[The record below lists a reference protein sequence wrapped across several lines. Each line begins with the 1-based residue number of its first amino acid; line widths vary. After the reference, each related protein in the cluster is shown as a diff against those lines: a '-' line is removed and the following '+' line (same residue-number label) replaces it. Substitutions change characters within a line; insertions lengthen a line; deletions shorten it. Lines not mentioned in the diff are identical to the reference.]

1 MPKNK
6 KPQTQHASPSHPSSP
21 THASP
26 SHPSSP
32 THASPSHPSSPTH
45 ASPSHP
51 SSPTHASPS
60 HPSASHPSPTEQKR
74 VVKVGLDQWIV
85 ASASKHVDLITNGLS
100 GCVGLGLISP
110 EQFCLAHVFSDC
122 TEKTWAEYKG
132 QLDILLRVMEKK
144 AKLKEASLTISEGT
158 PNWLPETLKNWLLE
172 NKLPNNKILTYR
184 ASGCRLAYSSA
195 MSEVEVFEY
204 EHDNKELYTKG
215 YSKASNA
222 GQFIDG
228 WGTLSNHAAD
238 AS

>member
-1 MPKNK
+1 MPKNT
-6 KPQTQHASPSHPSSP
+6 KPQTQHASPSHPS
-21 THASP
+21 A

-32 THASPSHPSSPTH
+32 GHASPADPSASHPSSLSH
-45 ASPSHP
+45 ASP
-51 SSPTHASPS
+51 AD
-60 HPSASHPSPTEQKR
+60 PSASHPSPTEQKR

-85 ASASKHVDLITNGLS
+85 ASVSQHVDLITNGLS

-110 EQFCLAHVFSDC
+110 EQFSLAHVFSDC
-122 TEKTWAEYKG
+122 TEKTWAEYER
-132 QLDILLRVMEKK
+132 QLDILLRLMEKK

-222 GQFIDG
+222 GQFIDA
-228 WGTLSNHAAD
+228 WGSLSSHAAD